1 MAAGRGGAALVR
13 CCTALPRPRPGP
25 APTGRLS
32 SVPAH
37 RAGPSACPPPQVVL
51 VELINP
57 LMTQSA
63 WLRSRRWWVQ
73 ALSFASFYAGVT
85 VMAVIGKYA

>member
-1 MAAGRGGAALVR
+1 M
-13 CCTALPRPRPGP
+13 
-25 APTGRLS
+25 
-32 SVPAH
+32 
-37 RAGPSACPPPQVVL
+37 VL

-85 VMAVIGKYA
+85 VMAVIGKWA

>member
-1 MAAGRGGAALVR
+1 MRRSVFDHSTCL
-13 CCTALPRPRPGP
+13 TPGSP
-25 APTGRLS
+25 PPL
-32 SVPAH
+32 PAH
-37 RAGPSACPPPQVVL
+37 CRIYVVL

-73 ALSFASFYAGVT
+73 MLAFASFYAGVT
-85 VMAVIGKYA
+85 VMAVIGKWA

>member
-1 MAAGRGGAALVR
+1 V
-13 CCTALPRPRPGP
+13 
-25 APTGRLS
+25 
-32 SVPAH
+32 
-37 RAGPSACPPPQVVL
+37 QVVL

-73 ALSFASFYAGVT
+73 VLSFASFYGGVT
-85 VMAVIGKYA
+85 VMAVIGKWV

>member
-1 MAAGRGGAALVR
+1 MRESFNQNSTTTLLVE
-13 CCTALPRPRPGP
+13 GIFDSIS
-25 APTGRLS
+25 TGILIY
-32 SVPAH
+32 
-37 RAGPSACPPPQVVL
+37 VVL

-73 ALSFASFYAGVT
+73 AMAFVSFWGGVT
-85 VMAVIGKYA
+85 VMAVIGSWV